1 MSHGPVQYFV
11 FAFTGTQVRGEVV
24 PALKEVVAKGLIQ
37 IVDIVFVKKEAD
49 GEIVIMEIN
58 DLGDEVFN
66 LFADV
71 VDHTE
76 GLLSDEDIQELASEI
91 QPGNSAAC
99 LVFEHAWA
107 TQLASAIRNAN
118 GRLLKQGFVPQEMVE
133 TYLQEQSAAE

>member
-11 FAFTGTQVRGEVV
+11 FAFPGTQVKGEIV
-24 PALKEVVAKGLIQ
+24 PALKDVVAKGLIQ

-49 GEIVIMEIN
+49 GTTVIVEIN

-66 LFADV
+66 QFADV

-76 GLLSDEDIQELASEI
+76 GLLSDDDIQELASEI

-107 TQLASAIRNAN
+107 TQLASAIRNAT
-118 GRLLKQGFVPQEMVE
+118 GQLVKQGFVSQEIVE
-133 TYLQEQSAAE
+133 TYLKEQGAAE